1 MTTHSSI
8 LTCRILWTDSCSHKE
23 LDTTKQLTL
32 PHPSMSKMQHSV
44 SPSASNAEKDTDA
57 HSPWWYLHNIAVTQS
72 LLLLFHIL
80 HSRDVFLKLLFFF
93 FFFKWGKQGH
103 HQRDRIKW
111 DHRVKKTNPSLK
123 QINEEDICKVTALIP
138 AICNSLQTAHF
149 LLRSFQ
155 SFIQE
160 YRCLAF
166 HLFN

>member
-1 MTTHSSI
+1 MENVSTSSWASLVAQMVKNLPAMQKTQVRFLGRKDPLEKEMTTHSSI

-72 LLLLFHIL
+72 LLLHFHIL

-93 FFFKWGKQGH
+93 WNGVN
-103 HQRDRIKW
+103 
-111 DHRVKKTNPSLK
+111 RVTTR
-123 QINEEDICKVTALIP
+123 ERE
-138 AICNSLQTAHF
+138 
-149 LLRSFQ
+149 
-155 SFIQE
+155 
-160 YRCLAF
+160 
-166 HLFN
+166 